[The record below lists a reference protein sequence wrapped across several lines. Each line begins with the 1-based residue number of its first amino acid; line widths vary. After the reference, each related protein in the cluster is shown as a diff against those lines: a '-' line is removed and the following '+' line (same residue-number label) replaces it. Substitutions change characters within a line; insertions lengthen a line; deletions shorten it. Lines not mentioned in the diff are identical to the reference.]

1 MTNKLITPEEAVN
14 ALYLMEITADLVVFE
29 TNQKIVH
36 DYIHEQKLKDQAH
49 EELKRDVKRFME
61 LEEQDTYNSQEEY
74 DEFGVLYDKLMKVGN
89 E

>member
-14 ALYLMEITADLVVFE
+14 DLYLMEITADLVVFE

-61 LEEQDTYNSQEEY
+61 LIPKVKFRPLQDEVYSLQQNLS
-74 DEFGVLYDKLMKVGN
+74 KVGK
-89 E
+89 EE

>member
-61 LEEQDTYNSQEEY
+61 LISRLRNNKEDSEIEM
-74 DEFGVLYDKLMKVGN
+74 LKKKLMKVGN